1 MAANTL
7 NDNVTMPASWRAKA
21 PLLLAIGLCGV
32 LVSLGLFH
40 FGTSPEN
47 EATGFRMFFHSY
59 LANYIY
65 CLSFCLGALF
75 FVLVQH
81 VVRAGWSATVRR
93 VAELLAYTIPFWAVL
108 FAPIL
113 VAVFTNHGHLY
124 EWSKGAGEVPAI
136 VEMKLD
142 YLNPGWFLFRALIYF
157 AIWCIAARL
166 YFRMS
171 REQDETGSTEIT
183 LKLQRWAGPFIIM
196 FALALNFAA
205 FDWVMSTDAE
215 WYSTI
220 FGVYIFAAGMLSFF
234 AVMILTCYMMQRNG
248 RMEKYV
254 NTEHYHDLAKF
265 QFGFIV
271 FWSYIAF
278 SQFLLYWYANIPEE
292 TLWYKHRLDLSTG
305 WRPLAYLLIAL
316 HFAVPFLG
324 TLPRAV
330 RRNKNLLAGWAC
342 FILVVHW
349 LDMTFLVMPNVGP
362 ASYMLLLGHFVC
374 WIGMVSIF
382 LAFFLYRVGETP
394 MVATRD
400 PWLPD
405 ALAYQQMPM

>member
-1 MAANTL
+1 MASNTL
-7 NDNVTMPASWRAKA
+7 NDNITMPASWRATA
-21 PLLLAIGLCGV
+21 PILIAVGSVCI
-32 LVSLGLFH
+32 LVSLGLFN
-40 FGTSPEN
+40 FLIKSEN
-47 EATGFRMFFHSY
+47 EASGFRMFFHSY

-81 VVRAGWSATVRR
+81 VVRAGWSASVRR
-93 VAELLAYTIPFWAVL
+93 IAELLAYTIPWWAFL
-108 FAPIL
+108 FLPI
-113 VAVFTNHGHLY
+113 VAVAFSEYGNLY

-142 YLNPGWFLFRALIYF
+142 YLNPKWFLLRAVVYF
-157 AIWCIAARL
+157 AVWIIAARL
-166 YFRMS
+166 YFSLS
-171 REQDETGSTEIT
+171 RKQDETGSTDIT
-183 LKLQRWAGPFIIM
+183 LKLQRWAGPFFIM

-234 AVMILTCYMMQRNG
+234 AVMILTCYLMQRNG

-254 NTEHYHDLAKF
+254 TTEHFHDLAKF

-292 TLWYKHRLDLSTG
+292 TAWYRDRLDPEHG
-305 WRPLAYLLIAL
+305 WRLLGYLLIAL

-330 RRNKNLLAGWAC
+330 RRNKSLLAGWAV
-342 FILVVHW
+342 FILIVHW
-349 LDMTFLVMPNVGP
+349 LDMTFLVMPNSGN
-362 ASYMLLLGHFVC
+362 ASFAMLISHFVC
-374 WIGMVSIF
+374 WIGMVCVF
-382 LAFFLYRVGETP
+382 LALFLYRVGETP

-405 ALAYQQMPM
+405 ALSYQQAPM